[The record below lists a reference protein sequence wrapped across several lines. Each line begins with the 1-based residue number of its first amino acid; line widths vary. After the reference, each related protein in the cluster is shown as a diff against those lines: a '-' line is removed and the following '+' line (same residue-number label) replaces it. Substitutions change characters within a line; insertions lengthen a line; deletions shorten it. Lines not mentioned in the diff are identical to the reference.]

1 MKEKQQMIPI
11 QIIHN
16 TMNENIQGDGNM
28 VNLYTYILDQL
39 WFVKSPDPQFKSVIP
54 ISIITQYQKCH

>member
-39 WFVKSPDPQFKSVIP
+39 WFVKYPDPQFKSVIP